1 MAKRSLFVAALVM
14 AILSPSLTGQ
24 SKPSVQGVWRVVE
37 TSGGRSGGTKTPQ
50 PGLVIF
56 TAKHY
61 AILRDTA
68 QKPRPRPKD
77 IANPTAAEALAAYQA
92 FIAQGG
98 TYQVKGNET
107 LELRAGVAK
116 NPPPD
121 GAKYTLVTT
130 YTFKLDG
137 NNLTLTNVA
146 NTLQGKNPNPET
158 IRLTRA
164 E

>member
-1 MAKRSLFVAALVM
+1 MSYRLLVITALMVPM
-14 AILSPSLTGQ
+14 LSPSLTGQ
-24 SKPSVQGVWRVVE
+24 AKPSVQGVWRVVE

-50 PGLVIF
+50 PGLIIF

-77 IANPTAAEALAAYQA
+77 IASPTAAEALAAYQA
-92 FIAQGG
+92 FMAQGG
-98 TYQVKGNET
+98 TYEVKGNDT
-107 LELRAGVAK
+107 LELRPSVAK
-116 NPPPD
+116 NPPES
-121 GAKYTLVTT
+121 GKYTNVAT

-137 NNLTLTNVA
+137 SNLSLTNVGG
-146 NTLQGKNPNPET
+146 TQGKNPNPET